1 MMRITWSTL
10 QKKEKKKIQWRDAHG
25 TALLIFQTDGWRVT
39 VQQDFPVIVLDF
51 YFEKKG
57 QKDMIL

>member
-25 TALLIFQTDGWRVT
+25 TALLIFQTDG
-39 VQQDFPVIVLDF
+39 
-51 YFEKKG
+51 
-57 QKDMIL
+57 